1 MSDVTWIQGRVD
13 TSTGIVS
20 YDDKTAII
28 TELTDIPLG
37 SYEIVLPYVAIIFKR
52 VRNGATTDVSY
63 SDIKRYIFLYDKNN
77 NYLGSQRITTETYG
91 FEESKFAN
99 ARKFRFECYY
109 NTSYNIYP
117 SQPQVVTE
125 ITYYY
130 MELCSFYF
138 NTVRFHEVNNTWI
151 SVNAAPVDHE
161 VIELP
166 LPLSYWRIDSTHN
179 DGYPWHERLSTVEHE
194 VIELPLPLSY
204 WRIDKSHNDGYPWH
218 ERLGDI
224 SVDYKD
230 VEIIKSPIVYRIVA
244 NDKEIY
250 ASNNID
256 IHYGI
261 INPVVTLEDSSTN
274 SAQFQIPPDHYFYN
288 EIKRLKTK
296 CLVYRNDEII
306 FEGRVISENI
316 DMYNRRDVLFEG
328 ALAYLNDT
336 RQPQR
341 EYSYFTVIDIFNSI
355 LAVHND
361 KMVNDPDRVILPGVV
376 NVDVDFPRTDYY
388 WYTQYE
394 STLEAIQNL
403 AQACEAHIRVRTVN
417 ENGTIKRYLDMFKN
431 ITDVSKQKIIFG
443 SNLEDFTRNY
453 DMGELA
459 TVLLPLGKHKE
470 RDNDVGDVMI
480 PGDPNG
486 PMEEVDGGN
495 TVAWREYG
503 YHHADYK
510 TGEWTRMLRLNTDDD
525 VVNSEYWDPDYERF
539 GSRAVP
545 WRFPESGDEYFTY
558 DYRVNWCEN
567 VKAGDVF
574 YLEATLPGKS
584 LVGNRELYF
593 YTVRDADGRQLAAQ
607 AASDSDESHIDIHK
621 APEKKQDGTW
631 TEDTRIK
638 IEIPTNGATLAVS
651 GCFHIHVGDTVYY
664 PFNLYKQRKL
674 PDDMEDYVT
683 IEKCDAVEGEHEE
696 GSLYLKAVPRDVTT
710 YDQNGVPTTVTVD
723 PFAEWGYIERT
734 VEFDDVEDHD
744 DLYSKAKKYLT
755 EYQFDKMTIEVSA
768 FDAKI
773 LGLDTDFI
781 NLYENVRCISPKH
794 GLDKLFPVTKVVLNL
809 NRPGNDKF
817 SLNSERNQTLTQ
829 TNSSINSDLL
839 NKISKAGEKSATLEA
854 AKKNAYNLITNS
866 NKGIVS
872 LNQGDDGYIHSI
884 TISNDANWQADNNYW
899 IWNQGGMA
907 YVDKNKQIVKV
918 GMTNDGR
925 VIANEVAANSVIA
938 ASSLTGA
945 LTVGGIDGKH
955 GSINVVAPK
964 TGGTWEAMTMYSGH
978 NSADGYYGELASYT
992 YPTYVQEEDKYLQ
1005 YYFKI
1010 LNGKTEL
1017 GYQYVD
1023 SQGNVD
1029 SVHRKMRIGEYV
1041 WSGGE
1046 IRPTIDCDDGNLD
1059 IHSSE
1064 ELRLWCYNL
1073 NIDSESN
1080 IYITKSGVKYV
1091 AQNAD
1096 NVTIGGETYDIVNGL
1111 ICKAPD

>member
-1 MSDVTWIQGRVD
+1 MIIIHHSDNLLSVLENGYISNSGDADRDGYVRTKGYLQLSVKPKNVTVSFN
-13 TSTGIVS
+13 STNTLLVNFVGYQNQSPTPKVCDLYWYESPKQFDISS
-20 YDDKTAII
+20 YTNLNYYRLLFKRKDGSSSLDYTDISECTIEYDEEYAWYIDSNGNICNDDLKPMASKPI
-28 TELTDIPLG
+28 DIPLPKG
-37 SYEIVLPYVAIIFKR
+37 
-52 VRNGATTDVSY
+52 
-63 SDIKRYIFLYDKNN
+63 
-77 NYLGSQRITTETYG
+77 
-91 FEESKFAN
+91 
-99 ARKFRFECYY
+99 
-109 NTSYNIYP
+109 
-117 SQPQVVTE
+117 
-125 ITYYY
+125 
-130 MELCSFYF
+130 
-138 NTVRFHEVNNTWI
+138 
-151 SVNAAPVDHE
+151 
-161 VIELP
+161 
-166 LPLSYWRIDSTHN
+166 YWRISPEYN
-179 DGYPWHERLSTVEHE
+179 YSYPYHEL
-194 VIELPLPLSY
+194 L
-204 WRIDKSHNDGYPWH
+204 K
-218 ERLGDI
+218 DI
-224 SVDYKD
+224 SYIPKYVIHTYKPP
-230 VEIIKSPIVYRIVA
+230 VVYRIVA
-244 NDKEIY
+244 NGKEIF

-288 EIKRLKTK
+288 EIQRLKTK

-306 FEGRVISENI
+306 FEGRVISENV

-361 KMVNDPDRVILPGVV
+361 KMANDQDRVILPGVV
-376 NVDVDFPRTDYY
+376 NVDIDFPRTDNY

-417 ENGTIKRYLDMFKN
+417 DNGTIKRYLDMFKN

-459 TVLLPLGKHKE
+459 TVLLPLGKHKA

-480 PGDPNG
+480 PGNPDMPV
-486 PMEEVDGGN
+486 EETDGYN

-503 YHHADYK
+503 YHHAEYRLVDCPI
-510 TGEWTRMLRLNTDDD
+510 MLRMNSDNPDDETYD
-525 VVNSEYWDPDYERF
+525 SEYEYF
-539 GSRAVP
+539 GSRVIP
-545 WRFPESGDEYFTY
+545 WELPEGGIPQFSTM
-558 DYRVNWCEN
+558 YRTNWCEN
-567 VKAGDVF
+567 VHPGDVF
-574 YLEATLPGKS
+574 YLEATLPGKT
-584 LVGNRELYF
+584 LLAGRELYF
-593 YTVRDADGRQLAAQ
+593 YTVRDADGRQLSSL
-607 AASDSDESHIDIHK
+607 AASDSDETHIDIHK

-651 GCFHIHVGDTVYY
+651 GCLHIRNDDTVWY

-683 IEKCDAVEGEHEE
+683 IEKCAAVEGEHEE

-744 DLYSKAKKYLT
+744 DLYDKAKKYLT

-773 LGLDTDFI
+773 LGIDTDFI

-794 GLDKLFPVTKVVLNL
+794 GLDKLFPVTKVTLNL

-907 YVDKNKQIVKV
+907 YVDANQQIVKV

-925 VIANEVAANSVIA
+925 VIANEVAANSVIS
-938 ASSLTGA
+938 ASSLTGK
-945 LTVGGIDGKH
+945 LTVGGIDTNH
-955 GSINVVAPK
+955 GSINVVAPSSYSP
-964 TGGTWEAMTMYSGH
+964 TSTWTALDIFSG
-978 NSADGYYGELASYT
+978 NDSVDGRYGEIASYT
-992 YPTYVQEEDKYLQ
+992 EPRGVDGLR
-1005 YYFKI
+1005 YFFKV
-1010 LNGKTEL
+1010 LNGKYKL
-1017 GYQYVD
+1017 GYEYLRDGSAEGTIDTLEVKTLAW
-1023 SQGNVD
+1023 GT
-1029 SVHRKMRIGEYV
+1029 GE
-1041 WSGGE
+1041 GGQE
-1046 IRPTIDCDDGNLD
+1046 ERPTIEANGNLD
-1059 IHSSE
+1059 VHATAEI
-1064 ELRLWCYNL
+1064 RLWSNSLYF
-1073 NIDSESN
+1073 DTDGN
-1080 IYITKSGVKYV
+1080 IYVKNGDGYSTGEDGDYRLS
-1091 AQNAD
+1091 N
-1096 NVTIGGETYDIVNGL
+1096 GETLHFKKGIFIGATSD
-1111 ICKAPD
+1111 D

>member
-1 MSDVTWIQGRVD
+1 MSDITWRQGRVD
-13 TSTGIVS
+13 TSNGSVS
-20 YDDKTAII
+20 YDMTSIATEKTG
-28 TELTDIPLG
+28 IPLG
-37 SYEIVLPYVAIIFKR
+37 SYQFVLPHVSIQFKK
-52 VRNGATTDVSY
+52 VSNGTTTDVNY
-63 SDIKRYIFLYDKNN
+63 GNIKRYIFLYDENDV
-77 NYLGSQRITTETYG
+77 YLGYQQITNELYS
-91 FEESKFAN
+91 FEASKFAN
-99 ARKFRFECYY
+99 ARKFIFECYY
-109 NTSYNIYP
+109 GTAYNMYP

-125 ITYYY
+125 TTYYY

-138 NTVRFHEVNNTWI
+138 NVVRFHEVNDIWI
-151 SVNAAPVDHE
+151 SVNAAPVEHE
-161 VIELP
+161 AIELP
-166 LPLSYWRIDSTHN
+166 LPLSYWRIDSIHN
-179 DGYPWHERLSTVEHE
+179 E
-194 VIELPLPLSY
+194 
-204 WRIDKSHNDGYPWH
+204 GYPWH
-218 ERLGDI
+218 ERLGD
-224 SVDYKD
+224 VPVKEVN
-230 VEIIKSPIVYRIVA
+230 VEIYKSPIVYRIVA
-244 NDKEIY
+244 NGKEIY

-361 KMVNDPDRVILPGVV
+361 KMVNDQDRVILPGVV
-376 NVDVDFPRTDYY
+376 NVDIDFPRTDNY

-470 RDNDVGDVMI
+470 RDSDVGDVMI
-480 PGDPNG
+480 PGNPNG
-486 PMEEVDGGN
+486 PMEEVDDGN

-503 YHHADYK
+503 YHRADYK
-510 TGEWTRMLRLNTDDD
+510 PVDKEWPRMLRLNTDDD

-539 GSRAVP
+539 GSRVVP

-584 LVGNRELYF
+584 LVGDRELYF

-607 AASDSDESHIDIHK
+607 AASDSDETHIDIHK

-683 IEKCDAVEGEHEE
+683 IEKCAAVEGEHEE

-744 DLYSKAKKYLT
+744 DLYTKAKKYLT

-773 LGLDTDFI
+773 LGIDTDFI

-794 GLDKLFPVTKVVLNL
+794 GLDKLFPVTKVTLNL

-907 YVDKNKQIVKV
+907 YVDANKRIVKV
-918 GMTNDGR
+918 GMTNDGK
-925 VIANEVAANSVIA
+925 VIANEVAANSVISS
-938 ASSLTGA
+938 SSLTGA
-945 LTVGGIDGKH
+945 LTVGGIDTSH
-955 GSINVVAPK
+955 GSIQVISPYSYSSATTWVALDI
-964 TGGTWEAMTMYSGH
+964 YSDN
-978 NSADGYYGELASYT
+978 NSVDGNYGELVSYT
-992 YPTYVQEEDKYLQ
+992 EPRSSDGLSYF
-1005 YYFKI
+1005 FKI
-1010 LNGKTEL
+1010 LNGKFKL
-1017 GYQYVD
+1017 GYGYFSD
-1023 SQGNVD
+1023 
-1029 SVHRKMRIGEYV
+1029 
-1041 WSGGE
+1041 GE
-1046 IRPTIDCDDGNLD
+1046 IDNVHDTLEVRSVAVDDGGGYEERPIIDANGNLD
-1059 IHSSE
+1059 IHATE
-1064 ELRLWCYNL
+1064 TTRIWCTDLDLAVEGNIIAYKEGVRYRGISTNL
-1073 NIDSESN
+1073 
-1080 IYITKSGVKYV
+1080 
-1091 AQNAD
+1091 
-1096 NVTIGGETYDIVNGL
+1096 TIGATTYKVINGIL
-1111 ICKAPD
+1111 FEED

>member
-1 MSDVTWIQGRVD
+1 MSDITWVQGKID
-13 TSTGIVS
+13 TSTGNVS

-37 SYEIVLPYVAIIFKR
+37 SYEFVLPYVAIMFKR
-52 VRNGATTDVSY
+52 VSNGTTTDVSY
-63 SDIKRYIFLYDKNN
+63 SSIRRYIFLYNENN
-77 NYLGSQRITTETYG
+77 VYLGYQQISNERYG
-91 FEESKFAN
+91 FEQSKFAN
-99 ARKFRFECYY
+99 ARKFIFECYY
-109 NTSYNIYP
+109 NTSYNMYP

-125 ITYYY
+125 TSYCY

-138 NTVRFHEVNNTWI
+138 NTVQFHEVNDIWI
-151 SVNAAPVDHE
+151 SVNASPVDHE

-179 DGYPWHERLSTVEHE
+179 DGYPWHERL
-194 VIELPLPLSY
+194 
-204 WRIDKSHNDGYPWH
+204 
-218 ERLGDI
+218 GDI
-224 SVDYKD
+224 SVEYNDI
-230 VEIIKSPIVYRIVA
+230 EIIKSPIVYRIIA

-288 EIKRLKTK
+288 EIQRLKTK

-328 ALAYLNDT
+328 ALAYFNDT

-361 KMVNDPDRVILPGVV
+361 KMVNDPDRIILPGVV
-376 NVDVDFPRTDYY
+376 NVDIDFPRTDNY

-470 RDNDVGDVMI
+470 RDNDVGDAMI
-480 PGDPNG
+480 PGNPEM
-486 PMEEVDGGN
+486 PIEETDGYN

-503 YHHADYK
+503 YHHA
-510 TGEWTRMLRLNTDDD
+510 EWDLDATIMLRMNSDNPDDETYD
-525 VVNSEYWDPDYERF
+525 PEYEDF
-539 GSRAVP
+539 GSRVIP
-545 WRFPESGDEYFTY
+545 WELPQGGIPQFTY
-558 DYRVNWCEN
+558 QYRTNWCEN
-567 VKAGDVF
+567 VHPGDVF

-584 LVGNRELYF
+584 LVDDRELYF

-607 AASDSDESHIDIHK
+607 AASDSDETHVDIHK

-638 IEIPTNGATLAVS
+638 IEIPANGATLAVS
-651 GCFHIHVGDTVYY
+651 GCLHIRDADTVWY

-773 LGLDTDFI
+773 LGIDTDFI
-781 NLYENVRCISPKH
+781 NLYENVRCISLKH
-794 GLDKLFPVTKVVLNL
+794 GLDKLFPVTKVTLNL

-907 YVDKNKQIVKV
+907 YVDANKQIVQV
-918 GMTNDGR
+918 GMTNDGK

-938 ASSLTGA
+938 ASSLTGK
-945 LTVGGIDGKH
+945 LTVGGIDAAN
-955 GSINVVAPK
+955 GSINVIAPSSYSPTSTWVALDI
-964 TGGTWEAMTMYSGH
+964 YSGN
-978 NSADGYYGELASYT
+978 NSVDGRYGEIASYT
-992 YPTYVQEEDKYLQ
+992 EPRASDGLR
-1005 YYFKI
+1005 YFFKT
-1010 LNGKTEL
+1010 LNGKYKL
-1017 GYQYVD
+1017 GYEYLRDGIPEGTIDTLEVK
-1023 SQGNVD
+1023 
-1029 SVHRKMRIGEYV
+1029 SVAWPDGE
-1041 WSGGE
+1041 
-1046 IRPTIDCDDGNLD
+1046 RPTIDANGNFDVHATAEIRLWSNSLFFDTDGNIYVKNGENAYSTGGD
-1059 IHSSE
+1059 GDY
-1064 ELRLWCYNL
+1064 RL
-1073 NIDSESN
+1073 SN
-1080 IYITKSGVKYV
+1080 
-1091 AQNAD
+1091 
-1096 NVTIGGETYDIVNGL
+1096 GETLHFKKGIFIGATSD
-1111 ICKAPD
+1111 D

>member
-1 MSDVTWIQGRVD
+1 MIIIHHSDNLLSVLENGYISNSGDTARDGYVRTKGYLQLSGKPKNVTVSFNSTNTLLVNFVGYQNQSPTPIVCDLYWYESPKKFDISSYTNLNYYRLLFKRKDRVLSLD
-13 TSTGIVS
+13 YTDISECTIE
-20 YDDKTAII
+20 YDEEYSWYIDSNGNICNDELKPLPENTIYIPLPKGYWRDKTDINNSLPYH
-28 TELTDIPLG
+28 ELLKEVPLPENTVDIPLPKG
-37 SYEIVLPYVAIIFKR
+37 
-52 VRNGATTDVSY
+52 
-63 SDIKRYIFLYDKNN
+63 
-77 NYLGSQRITTETYG
+77 
-91 FEESKFAN
+91 
-99 ARKFRFECYY
+99 
-109 NTSYNIYP
+109 
-117 SQPQVVTE
+117 
-125 ITYYY
+125 
-130 MELCSFYF
+130 
-138 NTVRFHEVNNTWI
+138 
-151 SVNAAPVDHE
+151 
-161 VIELP
+161 
-166 LPLSYWRIDSTHN
+166 YWRISPEYN
-179 DGYPWHERLSTVEHE
+179 YGYPYHEL
-194 VIELPLPLSY
+194 L
-204 WRIDKSHNDGYPWH
+204 K
-218 ERLGDI
+218 DI
-224 SVDYKD
+224 SYIPKYVVPTY
-230 VEIIKSPIVYRIVA
+230 KSPVVYRIVA
-244 NDKEIY
+244 NGKEIF

-288 EIKRLKTK
+288 EIQRLKTK

-361 KMVNDPDRVILPGVV
+361 KMANDQDRVILPGYV
-376 NVDVDFPRTDYY
+376 NVDVDFPRTDNY

-394 STLEAIQNL
+394 STLEAIRNL

-417 ENGTIKRYLDMFKN
+417 ENGTIKRYLDMFKE

-459 TVLLPLGKHKE
+459 TVLLPLGKHKA
-470 RDNDVGDVMI
+470 RDNDVGDVML
-480 PGDPNG
+480 PGDPNA

-503 YHHADYK
+503 YHHADYNPN
-510 TGEWTRMLRLNTDDD
+510 ETRMLRSNEDED
-525 VVNSEYWDPDYERF
+525 VPDPDKDRV
-539 GSRAVP
+539 GTRVVP
-545 WRFPESGDEYFTY
+545 WYFGDEGDPYFTW
-558 DYRVNWCEN
+558 DYRVNWCEK
-567 VKAGDVF
+567 VEAGDVF

-584 LVGNRELYF
+584 IVNDRELYF
-593 YTVRDADGRQLAAQ
+593 YTVWDADGRQLAAQ

-621 APEKKQDGTW
+621 SPEKKQDGTW

-638 IEIPTNGATLAVS
+638 IEIPTNGKYLAVS
-651 GCFHIHVGDTVYY
+651 GCLHIHVDDTVWY

-683 IEKCDAVEGEHEE
+683 IEKCAAVEGEHEE

-744 DLYSKAKKYLT
+744 DLYTKAKKYLT

-773 LGLDTDFI
+773 LGIDTDFI

-794 GLDKLFPVTKVVLNL
+794 GLDKLFPVTKVTLNL

-872 LNQGDDGYIHSI
+872 LNQGDDGYVHSI

-907 YVDKNKQIVKV
+907 YVDANKQIVEV

-925 VIANEVAANSVIA
+925 VIANEVAANSVIS
-938 ASSLTGA
+938 ASSLTGK
-945 LTVGGIDGKH
+945 LTVGGIDATH
-955 GSINVVAPK
+955 GSIEVVAPSSSSS
-964 TGGTWEAMTMYSGH
+964 TSTWVALDIYSG
-978 NSADGYYGELASYT
+978 NDSVDGRYGEIASYT
-992 YPTYVQEEDKYLQ
+992 EPRASDGLR
-1005 YYFKI
+1005 YFFKV
-1010 LNGKTEL
+1010 LNGKYKL
-1017 GYQYVD
+1017 GY
-1023 SQGNVD
+1023 
-1029 SVHRKMRIGEYV
+1029 EYLRDGSPEGTIDTLEV
-1041 WSGGE
+1041 KSLAWPDE
-1046 IRPTIDCDDGNLD
+1046 ERPTIEANGNLD
-1059 IHSSE
+1059 VHATAEI
-1064 ELRLWCYNL
+1064 RLWSNSLYF
-1073 NIDSESN
+1073 DTDGN
-1080 IYITKSGVKYV
+1080 IYVKNGDGYSTGEDGDFRLS
-1091 AQNAD
+1091 N
-1096 NVTIGGETYDIVNGL
+1096 GETLHFKKGIFIGSTSDN
-1111 ICKAPD
+1111 

>member
-1 MSDVTWIQGRVD
+1 MSDITWRQGRVD
-13 TSTGIVS
+13 TSNGSVS
-20 YDDKTAII
+20 YDMTSIA
-28 TELTDIPLG
+28 TEKTDIPLG
-37 SYEIVLPYVAIIFKR
+37 SYQFVLPHVSIQFKK
-52 VRNGATTDVSY
+52 VSNGTITDVNY
-63 SDIKRYIFLYDKNN
+63 RNIKRYIFLYDENDV
-77 NYLGSQRITTETYG
+77 YLGYQQIKTEIFG
-91 FEESKFAN
+91 FESSKFSN
-99 ARKFRFECYY
+99 ARKFIFECYY
-109 NTSYNIYP
+109 GTAYNMYP
-117 SQPQVVTE
+117 SQPQAVTE
-125 ITYYY
+125 TTYYY
-130 MELCSFYF
+130 MVLCSFYF
-138 NTVRFHEVNNTWI
+138 NSVQFHEVNDIWI
-151 SVNAAPVDHE
+151 SVNSTPVEHE
-161 VIELP
+161 AIELP
-166 LPLSYWRIDSTHN
+166 LPLSYWRTDSIHN
-179 DGYPWHERLSTVEHE
+179 
-194 VIELPLPLSY
+194 
-204 WRIDKSHNDGYPWH
+204 NGYPWH
-218 ERLGDI
+218 ERLGD
-224 SVDYKD
+224 VPVKEVN
-230 VEIIKSPIVYRIVA
+230 VEIYKSPVVYRIIA
-244 NDKEIY
+244 NGKEIF

-316 DMYNRRDVLFEG
+316 DLYNRRDVLFEG

-361 KMVNDPDRVILPGVV
+361 KMVNDQDRVILPGVV
-376 NVDVDFPRTDYY
+376 SVEVDFPRTDNY

-394 STLEAIQNL
+394 STLEAVQNL

-431 ITDVSKQKIIFG
+431 ITEVSKQKIIFG

-486 PMEEVDGGN
+486 SMEEVDGGN

-503 YHHADYK
+503 YHHADYQ

-525 VVNSEYWDPDYERF
+525 VVNSEYWDPEYERF
-539 GSRAVP
+539 GSRVVP

-558 DYRVNWCEN
+558 NYRVNWCEN

-584 LVGNRELYF
+584 IVGDRELYF

-607 AASDSDESHIDIHK
+607 AASDSDETHIDIHK

-638 IEIPTNGATLAVS
+638 IEIPANGATLAVS
-651 GCFHIHVGDTVYY
+651 GCLHIHVDDTVWY

-683 IEKCDAVEGEHEE
+683 IEKCDVVEGEHEE

-710 YDQNGVPTTVTVD
+710 YDQNGVSTTVTVD

-734 VEFDDVEDHD
+734 VEFDDVEDHK

-773 LGLDTDFI
+773 LGIDTDFI

-794 GLDKLFPVTKVVLNL
+794 GLDKLFPVTKVTLNL

-907 YVDKNKQIVKV
+907 YVDKNKGQVEV
-918 GMTNDGR
+918 GMTNDGK
-925 VIANEVAANSVIA
+925 VLATALVADSVI
-938 ASSLTGA
+938 SSATLTND
-945 LTVGGIDGKH
+945 LTVGGIDGKT
-955 GSINVVAPK
+955 GAIKVVSVDGQ
-964 TGGTWEAMTMYSGH
+964 TEWNSLEVRGT
-978 NSADGYYGELASYT
+978 SYT
-992 YPTYVQEEDKYLQ
+992 PSVQSGEVAVFTKPRDGDNL
-1005 YYFKI
+1005 YYWTSMIEGRISF
-1010 LNGKTEL
+1010 
-1017 GYQYVD
+1017 GYGY
-1023 SQGNVD
+1023 
-1029 SVHRKMRIGEYV
+1029 KK
-1041 WSGGE
+1041 
-1046 IRPTIDCDDGNLD
+1046 DDGNNEYRTGYLQTEAAT
-1059 IHSSE
+1059 HSE
-1064 ELRLWCYNL
+1064 EGEEPVYYEDTVLRADNNGNIRIISNKYLDLVSQNIFLNGNIRVGEINDYNTGET
-1073 NIDSESN
+1073 ESVKMSN
-1080 IYITKSGVKYV
+1080 GESIHFRNGIYIGKW
-1091 AQNAD
+1091 ND
-1096 NVTIGGETYDIVNGL
+1096 DE
-1111 ICKAPD
+1111 